1 MSWLT
6 WQCRLGFEKVAARRM
21 KFVFFK
27 DGDGEHLY
35 TSVERSVEL
44 EFFLVESDQGIGG
57 APNLR
62 LDCFLRG

>member
-1 MSWLT
+1 VL
-6 WQCRLGFEKVAARRM
+6 EKVAARRM
-21 KFVFFK
+21 RFVFSK
-27 DGDGEHLY
+27 DGDGEHLYTY

-44 EFFLVESDQGIGG
+44 EFFLVESDQAIGG